1 MSAFVD
7 DAIVIGDNEDTEVR
21 IVIESGYRDDRDR
34 DALRF
39 TIDLASGRAQI
50 RLNTTDAKVLAKRI
64 IDLAVGHPT
73 KLTIRKAR
81 GLR

>member
-7 DAIVIGDNEDTEVR
+7 DAIVITDNEVEAR
-21 IVIESGYRDDRDR
+21 IVIEAGYHDDRDR

-39 TIDLASGRAQI
+39 LIEAGSGSAEL
-50 RLNTTDAKVLAKRI
+50 RLNTIAAKVLAKRI

-81 GLR
+81 TR

>member
-7 DAIVIGDNEDTEVR
+7 HAIVIADNEAEAR
-21 IVIESGYRDDRDR
+21 IVIEAGYQDDRDR

-39 TIDLASGRAQI
+39 IIEAGSGSAEL
-50 RLNTTDAKVLAKRI
+50 RLNTVDVKILANRL
-64 IDLAVGHPT
+64 IDLAVGYPT

-81 GLR
+81 MR

>member
-7 DAIVIGDNEDTEVR
+7 DAIIIADSEVEAR
-21 IVIESGYRDDRDR
+21 IVIEAGYHDDRDR

-39 TIDLASGRAQI
+39 LIEVGSGSAEL
-50 RLNTTDAKVLAKRI
+50 RLNTIAAKVLAKRI

-81 GLR
+81 TR